1 MSIEGLGRKFQEARK
16 ARNLSL
22 EEAAR
27 LTRIRQS
34 RLAEIEADDFS
45 NFPSLAY
52 AKGFLQIYGKFLEVD
67 VSPYLDAFETS
78 GHITVDGYSYLQDA
92 PAPKAHRTPVARRT
106 ENTRPSLFPF
116 LIGIAILVAGFWFLR
131 FISNLQRIAPRPPE
145 AAATATPSPTPALAA
160 TIVAPRAQPV
170 ESPARVAA
178 TAPPIKSTPTIA
190 APPPMPVST
199 AIAIAT
205 PAPTATPAR
214 SAIAIA
220 TPVLPAPR
228 AVEPEVRRAVPVRPD
243 EVAAAQAAN
252 EATEAEGPNRIDIK
266 PLKRTYMQVTID
278 DDPTKPAFERW
289 VSPSDGTVEFRG
301 HRFSVRVLDREAVQ
315 IRKNGKI
322 VSNGDTDLQ
331 ITAQ

>member
-1 MSIEGLGRKFQEARK
+1 MSIEGLGKKFQEARK

-78 GHITVDGYSYLQDA
+78 GHITVDGYSYLQDT
-92 PAPKAHRTPVARRT
+92 PAPKASRAKVTHRT
-106 ENTRPSLFPF
+106 ENTRPSLLPF

-131 FISNLQRIAPRPPE
+131 FISNLQRIAPRPAE
-145 AAATATPSPTPALAA
+145 AAASATPSPSAAVA
-160 TIVAPRAQPV
+160 TIVAPRAQPVETGAATIAPPRAQPV

-178 TAPPIKSTPTIA
+178 TVVPVKTTPITASPVATAVPTAIAVATPTI
-190 APPPMPVST
+190 
-199 AIAIAT
+199 
-205 PAPTATPAR
+205 
-214 SAIAIA
+214 
-220 TPVLPAPR
+220 PAPR
-228 AVEPEVRRAVPVRPD
+228 AVEPEVRRAEPVRPE
-243 EVAAAQAAN
+243 EVAAAQAKN
-252 EATEAEGPNRIDIK
+252 ETIDAEGPNRIDIR
-266 PLKRTYMQVTID
+266 PLKKTYMQVTID

-289 VSPSDGTVEFRG
+289 ISPSDGVVEFRG
-301 HRFSVRVLDREAVQ
+301 HRFSVRLLDREAVQ

-322 VSNGDTDLQ
+322 VSNSDSDLR
-331 ITAQ
+331 ISE

>member
-78 GHITVDGYSYLQDA
+78 GHLTVDGYSYLQDA
-92 PAPKAHRTPVARRT
+92 SAPKAPRGHRSPRRT
-106 ENTRPSLFPF
+106 ENARPSLVPF
-116 LIGIAILVAGFWFLR
+116 LIGIAILVAGFSFLR
-131 FISNLQRIAPRPPE
+131 FISKLNQIAPHPTE
-145 AAATATPSPTPALAA
+145 AAASATPSATVA
-160 TIVAPRAQPV
+160 TIVAPRALPV

-178 TAPPIKSTPTIA
+178 TAPPVKTTPTIA
-190 APPPMPVST
+190 VPA
-199 AIAIAT
+199 AT
-205 PAPTATPAR
+205 PAPTAV
-214 SAIAIA
+214 AIE

-228 AVEPEVRRAVPVRPD
+228 AVEPEVRRAVPVRPE
-243 EVAAAQAAN
+243 EVAAAQAIN
-252 EATEAEGPNRIDIK
+252 EAIDAQGPNRIDIK
-266 PLKRTYMQVTID
+266 PLKRTYVQVTID

-315 IRKNGKI
+315 IRKNGEI
-322 VSNGDTDLQ
+322 VSNGDTDLR

>member
-27 LTRIRQS
+27 VTRIRQS
-34 RLAEIEADDFS
+34 RLVEIEADDFS

-52 AKGFLQIYGKFLEVD
+52 AKGFLQIYGKFLDVD

-78 GHITVDGYSYLQDA
+78 GHLTVDGYSYLQDA
-92 PAPKAHRTPVARRT
+92 PAPKAPRGHRSPRRT
-106 ENTRPSLFPF
+106 ENARPSLVPF
-116 LIGIAILVAGFWFLR
+116 LIGIAILVAGFSFLR
-131 FISNLQRIAPRPPE
+131 FISKLNQIAPHPTE
-145 AAATATPSPTPALAA
+145 AAASPNPSATVA
-160 TIVAPRAQPV
+160 TIVAPRALPV

-178 TAPPIKSTPTIA
+178 TAPPVRTTPTVAAPASTPV
-190 APPPMPVST
+190 PT
-199 AIAIAT
+199 AIAVE
-205 PAPTATPAR
+205 
-214 SAIAIA
+214 

-228 AVEPEVRRAVPVRPD
+228 AVEPEVRRAVPVRPE
-243 EVAAAQAAN
+243 EVAAAQANN
-252 EATEAEGPNRIDIK
+252 EAIDAEGPNRIDIK

-301 HRFSVRVLDREAVQ
+301 HHFSVRVLDREAVQ

-322 VSNGDTDLQ
+322 VSNGDTDLR
-331 ITAQ
+331 ITE

>member
-78 GHITVDGYSYLQDA
+78 GHLTVDGYSYLQDT
-92 PAPKAHRTPVARRT
+92 PAPKAKRTPVARRS
-106 ENTRPSLFPF
+106 ENTRPSLIPF
-116 LIGIAILVAGFWFLR
+116 LIGMAILVAGFWFLR
-131 FISNLQRIAPRPPE
+131 FISNLQRITPRPPE
-145 AAATATPSPTPALAA
+145 AAATATPSPTATVA
-160 TIVAPRAQPV
+160 TIVAPRALPV

-178 TAPPIKSTPTIA
+178 TAPPVKTTPTIA
-190 APPPMPVST
+190 VPATTPVPT
-199 AIAIAT
+199 AIAIET
-205 PAPTATPAR
+205 PA
-214 SAIAIA
+214 
-220 TPVLPAPR
+220 LPAPR
-228 AVEPEVRRAVPVRPD
+228 AVEPEVRRAVPVRPE
-243 EVAAAQAAN
+243 EVAAAQADN
-252 EATEAEGPNRIDIK
+252 EAIDAEGPNRIDIK

-322 VSNGDTDLQ
+322 VSNGDTDLR

>member
-52 AKGFLQIYGKFLEVD
+52 AKGFLQIYGKFLDVD

-92 PAPKAHRTPVARRT
+92 PAPKAPRTQVTRRN
-106 ENTRPSLFPF
+106 ENARPSLVPF
-116 LIGIAILVAGFWFLR
+116 LFGLAILVAGFWFLR
-131 FISNLQRIAPRPPE
+131 FISNLQRIAPRPAE
-145 AAATATPSPTPALAA
+145 ATATATPSPTTPASR
-160 TIVAPRAQPV
+160 IVAPRAEPV
-170 ESPARVAA
+170 ESSAAPAQVAA
-178 TAPPIKSTPTIA
+178 ATTPPPVIATPTI
-190 APPPMPVST
+190 PVATPVPT
-199 AIAIAT
+199 AIAV
-205 PAPTATPAR
+205 
-214 SAIAIA
+214 A
-220 TPVLPAPR
+220 TPVIPVAR
-228 AVEPEVRRAVPVRPD
+228 AVEPEVRRAVPVRPE
-243 EVAAAQAAN
+243 EVAAAQAENAAPADAN
-252 EATEAEGPNRIDIK
+252 APNRVDIK
-266 PLKRTYMQVTID
+266 PLKRTYMRVTID

-301 HRFSVRVLDREAVQ
+301 HRFSVTVLDRDAVQ

-322 VSNGDTDLQ
+322 VSSSDTDLR

>member
-27 LTRIRQS
+27 VTRIRQS
-34 RLAEIEADDFS
+34 RLVEIEADDFS

-52 AKGFLQIYGKFLEVD
+52 AKGFLQIYGKFLDVD

-78 GHITVDGYSYLQDA
+78 GHLTVDGYSYLQDA
-92 PAPKAHRTPVARRT
+92 PAPKAPRGHRSPRRT
-106 ENTRPSLFPF
+106 ENARPSLVPF
-116 LIGIAILVAGFWFLR
+116 LIGIAILVAGFSFLR
-131 FISNLQRIAPRPPE
+131 FISKLNQIAPHPTE
-145 AAATATPSPTPALAA
+145 AAASPNPSATVA
-160 TIVAPRAQPV
+160 TIVAPRALPV

-178 TAPPIKSTPTIA
+178 TAPPVRTTPTVAAPASTPV
-190 APPPMPVST
+190 PT
-199 AIAIAT
+199 AIAVE
-205 PAPTATPAR
+205 
-214 SAIAIA
+214 

-228 AVEPEVRRAVPVRPD
+228 AVEPEVRRAVPVRPE
-243 EVAAAQAAN
+243 EVAAAQANN
-252 EATEAEGPNRIDIK
+252 EAIDAEGPNRIDIK

-301 HRFSVRVLDREAVQ
+301 HHFSVRVLDREAVQ

-322 VSNGDTDLQ
+322 VYNGDTDLR

>member
-78 GHITVDGYSYLQDA
+78 GHLTVDGYSYLQDA
-92 PAPKAHRTPVARRT
+92 PAPKAPRTPVARRT
-106 ENTRPSLFPF
+106 ENARPSLVPF
-116 LIGIAILVAGFWFLR
+116 LIGIAILVAGFSFLR
-131 FISNLQRIAPRPPE
+131 FISKLNQIAPHPTE
-145 AAATATPSPTPALAA
+145 AAASATPSPSATVA
-160 TIVAPRAQPV
+160 TIVAPRALPV

-178 TAPPIKSTPTIA
+178 TAPPVKTTPIIA
-190 APPPMPVST
+190 APAATPVPT
-199 AIAIAT
+199 AIAVE
-205 PAPTATPAR
+205 
-214 SAIAIA
+214 

-228 AVEPEVRRAVPVRPD
+228 AVEPEVRRAVAARPE
-243 EVAAAQAAN
+243 EVAAAQASN
-252 EATEAEGPNRIDIK
+252 EAIDAGGPNRIDIT

-322 VSNGDTDLQ
+322 VSNGDTDLR

>member
-78 GHITVDGYSYLQDA
+78 GPFTVDGYSYLQDA
-92 PAPKAHRTPVARRT
+92 PAPKAPRGHRSPRRT
-106 ENTRPSLFPF
+106 ENARPSLVPF
-116 LIGIAILVAGFWFLR
+116 LIGIAILVAGFSFLR
-131 FISNLQRIAPRPPE
+131 FISKLNQIAPHPTE
-145 AAATATPSPTPALAA
+145 AAASAAPSATVT
-160 TIVAPRAQPV
+160 TIVAPRALPV

-178 TAPPIKSTPTIA
+178 TAPPAKSTPTIA
-190 APPPMPVST
+190 VPATTPIPT
-199 AIAIAT
+199 AIAVET
-205 PAPTATPAR
+205 PL
-214 SAIAIA
+214 
-220 TPVLPAPR
+220 LPAPR

-252 EATEAEGPNRIDIK
+252 EAIDANGPNRIDIK

-315 IRKNGKI
+315 ISKNGKI

>member
-78 GHITVDGYSYLQDA
+78 GHLTVDGYSYLQDS
-92 PAPKAHRTPVARRT
+92 PAPKAPRTPVARRT
-106 ENTRPSLFPF
+106 ENTRPSLIPF
-116 LIGIAILVAGFWFLR
+116 LIGLTILVAGFWFLR
-131 FISNLQRIAPRPPE
+131 FISNLQRITPRPPE
-145 AAATATPSPTPALAA
+145 TAASATPSPTAA

-170 ESPARVAA
+170 ESPARLAA
-178 TAPPIKSTPTIA
+178 TAPPVKNGPTIA
-190 APPPMPVST
+190 APPPTPVPT
-199 AIAIAT
+199 AIAVQ
-205 PAPTATPAR
+205 
-214 SAIAIA
+214 
-220 TPVLPAPR
+220 TPVLPEPR
-228 AVEPEVRRAVPVRPD
+228 AVEPEVRRAVAARPE
-243 EVAAAQAAN
+243 EVAAAQASNQAVD
-252 EATEAEGPNRIDIK
+252 AEGPNRIDIK

-289 VSPSDGTVEFRG
+289 VSPSDGTVVFRG
-301 HRFSVRVLDREAVQ
+301 HHFSVRVLDREAVE

-322 VSNGDTDLQ
+322 VDNGDTDLQ

>member
-78 GHITVDGYSYLQDA
+78 GHLTVDGYSYLQDA
-92 PAPKAHRTPVARRT
+92 SAPKAPRGHRSPRRT
-106 ENTRPSLFPF
+106 ENARPSLVPF
-116 LIGIAILVAGFWFLR
+116 LIGIAILVAGFSFLR
-131 FISNLQRIAPRPPE
+131 FISKLNQIAPHPTE
-145 AAATATPSPTPALAA
+145 AAASATPSATVA
-160 TIVAPRAQPV
+160 TIVAPRALPV

-178 TAPPIKSTPTIA
+178 TAPPVKTTPTIA
-190 APPPMPVST
+190 VPA
-199 AIAIAT
+199 AT
-205 PAPTATPAR
+205 PAPTAV
-214 SAIAIA
+214 AIE

-228 AVEPEVRRAVPVRPD
+228 AVEPEVRRAVPVRPE
-243 EVAAAQAAN
+243 EVAAAQAIN
-252 EATEAEGPNRIDIK
+252 EAIDAQGPNRIDIK

-315 IRKNGKI
+315 IRKNGEI
-322 VSNGDTDLQ
+322 VSNGDTDLR

>member
-22 EEAAR
+22 EESAR

-78 GHITVDGYSYLQDA
+78 GHLTVDGYSYLQDS
-92 PAPKAHRTPVARRT
+92 PAPKAPRTPLARRT
-106 ENTRPSLFPF
+106 ENSRPSLVPF
-116 LIGIAILVAGFWFLR
+116 VIGMAILVAGFWFLR
-131 FISNLQRIAPRPPE
+131 FISNLQRITPRPPE
-145 AAATATPSPTPALAA
+145 AAASATPSPTAA

-170 ESPARVAA
+170 ESPAQVAA
-178 TAPPIKSTPTIA
+178 TAPPIKNTPTIA
-190 APPPMPVST
+190 APPPTPVPT
-199 AIAIAT
+199 AIAVQ
-205 PAPTATPAR
+205 
-214 SAIAIA
+214 
-220 TPVLPAPR
+220 TPVLPEPR
-228 AVEPEVRRAVPVRPD
+228 AVEPEVRRAVAARPE
-243 EVAAAQAAN
+243 EVAAAQASNQAVD
-252 EATEAEGPNRIDIK
+252 AEGPNRIDIK

-278 DDPTKPAFERW
+278 DDPAKPAFERW
-289 VSPSDGTVEFRG
+289 VSPSDGTVQFRG
-301 HRFSVRVLDREAVQ
+301 HHFSVRVLDREAVE

-322 VSNGDTDLQ
+322 VSNGDTDLR

>member
-52 AKGFLQIYGKFLEVD
+52 AKGFLQIYGKFLKVD

-78 GHITVDGYSYLQDA
+78 GHLTVDGYSYLQDS
-92 PAPKAHRTPVARRT
+92 PAPKAPRTPVARRS
-106 ENTRPSLFPF
+106 ENTRPSLVPF
-116 LIGIAILVAGFWFLR
+116 LIGLTILVAGFWFLR
-131 FISNLQRIAPRPPE
+131 FISNLQRITSRPPE
-145 AAATATPSPTPALAA
+145 AAASATPSPTAA

-170 ESPARVAA
+170 ESPAQAAA
-178 TAPPIKSTPTIA
+178 TAPPVKTTPAIA
-190 APPPMPVST
+190 APAATPAPTAV

-205 PAPTATPAR
+205 PTPTTTPVR
-214 SAIAIA
+214 SAIAVD

-228 AVEPEVRRAVPVRPD
+228 AVEPEVRRAVPVQPD
-243 EVAAAQAAN
+243 EVAAAQASN
-252 EATEAEGPNRIDIK
+252 EAIDAEGPNRIDIK
-266 PLKRTYMQVTID
+266 PLKKTYMQVTID